1 MRSKSPLTR
10 NEVHYMVSVHPKRKN
25 AAIAVTW
32 KTPTGCA
39 RSLNLGCNALRLIE
53 TQSGLPDTS
62 NGQIAFQL
70 RIPLP
75 MLVAIQAELG
85 IDTRRRRRAYTQAI
99 ERAIAMTRELGFPVG
114 GANPI
119 GVPLDFDGM
128 FLPAPVKKRST

>member
-1 MRSKSPLTR
+1 MRSKSASTR
-10 NEVHYMVSVHPKRKN
+10 NAELYTVTVYSERKN

-32 KTPTGCA
+32 RTPTGHA
-39 RSLNLGCNALRLIE
+39 RSLNLGCHALRLIE

-119 GVPLDFDGM
+119 GVPLDIDGM
-128 FLPAPVKKRST
+128 LLPAKARST